1 MIGINARNG
10 QVVRSVQCSPVW
22 VRLSKAVWICKEC
35 RIHTTCI
42 EFESGSWV
50 ERESATHC
58 QRLMSHESL
67 AKLDSVAARARTNST
82 RMQPHVFMWSNFQYW
97 VWDPQLVSVLYRI
110 VRSRQDTPRVGQ
122 VCGLWGQC
130 IIKNWDGAS
139 VLDGPISK
147 VFIINSGFEKRK
159 GKYLLPWLMID
170 MVWALVRRI
179 IIIICK

>member
-1 MIGINARNG
+1 MQEMDRWSG
-10 QVVRSVQCSPVW
+10 RSNVVQCEWDCQRRSEFVKSVEFTLLVLNLKAAVEW
-22 VRLSKAVWICKEC
+22 RENLRLTVKD
-35 RIHTTCI
+35 
-42 EFESGSWV
+42 SWV
-50 ERESATHC
+50 MTT
-58 QRLMSHESL
+58 SL
-67 AKLDSVAARARTNST
+67 AKLDSVAARARINST